1 MKIELITKPCVLVT
15 AINKKIY
22 TKKIKEHLEP
32 LLLFPLMFPYAI
44 FNTIKTNHPVSE
56 IHWQFC
62 PNLGIPKQI

>member
-15 AINKKIY
+15 AIDKKIY
-22 TKKIKEHLEP
+22 TKKIKEHFEP

-44 FNTIKTNHPVSE
+44 F
-56 IHWQFC
+56 HWQFC